1 MKNKQGFLPNVLNKY
16 AIRKFT
22 VGTASLLIG
31 ATLVFGV
38 GGVARADEIDNAT
51 SQNGNSTKD
60 KSEPV
65 DVEEL
70 SNSDNTTNQSE
81 KEKSDKTTNQA
92 NENQSL
98 AQETNTTESKTNET
112 QSNESV
118 TNENA
123 SEESLSLIHI

>member
-22 VGTASLLIG
+22 VGTASLIG

-81 KEKSDKTTNQA
+81 KENQIKQQIKQMKI
-92 NENQSL
+92 NL
-98 AQETNTTESKTNET
+98 
-112 QSNESV
+112 
-118 TNENA
+118 
-123 SEESLSLIHI
+123 